1 MSIFKAYFHQKIFSK
16 LLLSFLLI
24 GIFPLFLSGIT
35 FYAVYQR
42 IILNDIGNRT
52 YESAGFVSSLL
63 DDMITREKRIFAS
76 IESDPS
82 FNKIF
87 NSGSS
92 LPLSN
97 SDKAELY
104 NKIYLLL
111 AEKSPKAG
119 IYVISADGAYIF
131 SNKQIPGD
139 YNPVQYKN
147 WGIFRKAA
155 TAGGKIVIYPYKMY
169 NREKSAR
176 VISLGKAV
184 FSGDTIAG
192 YIIVDLYQSH
202 FTTLLSS
209 VNNPEM
215 FKIIGKNLL
224 PLFSLTDNMDIDKV
238 IELLKEI
245 PSGNRHYIPFE
256 NNNQRLLF
264 SSFQSKKTRLRIAAI
279 QPLNQLLNVS
289 NVVSLVFFIL
299 AGVTTVFGFILAFFV
314 ARNFS
319 RPIYNVI
326 QCVKQV
332 ENGDFTVRTNIKR
345 KDEFAILG
353 NSINAMILKLQELIT
368 NIKQKERSLRV
379 AEMEALQA
387 QIHPHMIFN
396 TLEMIKWNIR
406 MDKKDEAAHI
416 LIQFS
421 KLLRQG
427 IDNKDEMV
435 TVREE
440 MDVVGIYLD
449 IQKHRFDER
458 LKVEMKIDPEIEKAR
473 IPKYIIQPIVENS
486 IVHGLRDKMGIM
498 KISIRGYGE
507 GRDLLFEISDN
518 GKGMDDETVRRI
530 LEGEE
535 SYGSKSNSTGIRNV
549 LKRIKLYYGSGY
561 GLSIESIEGRGTKI
575 ILKMQNS
582 VII

>member
-1 MSIFKAYFHQKIFSK
+1 M
-16 LLLSFLLI
+16 
-24 GIFPLFLSGIT
+24 
-35 FYAVYQR
+35 
-42 IILNDIGNRT
+42 
-52 YESAGFVSSLL
+52 
-63 DDMITREKRIFAS
+63 
-76 IESDPS
+76 
-82 FNKIF
+82 
-87 NSGSS
+87 
-92 LPLSN
+92 
-97 SDKAELY
+97 
-104 NKIYLLL
+104 
-111 AEKSPKAG
+111 
-119 IYVISADGAYIF
+119 
-131 SNKQIPGD
+131 
-139 YNPVQYKN
+139 
-147 WGIFRKAA
+147 
-155 TAGGKIVIYPYKMY
+155 
-169 NREKSAR
+169 
-176 VISLGKAV
+176 
-184 FSGDTIAG
+184 
-192 YIIVDLYQSH
+192 
-202 FTTLLSS
+202 
-209 VNNPEM
+209 
-215 FKIIGKNLL
+215 
-224 PLFSLTDNMDIDKV
+224 
-238 IELLKEI
+238 
-245 PSGNRHYIPFE
+245 
-256 NNNQRLLF
+256 
-264 SSFQSKKTRLRIAAI
+264 
-279 QPLNQLLNVS
+279 
-289 NVVSLVFFIL
+289 
-299 AGVTTVFGFILAFFV
+299 
-314 ARNFS
+314 
-319 RPIYNVI
+319 
-326 QCVKQV
+326 
-332 ENGDFTVRTNIKR
+332 
-345 KDEFAILG
+345 
-353 NSINAMILKLQELIT
+353 
-368 NIKQKERSLRV
+368 